1 MRNFKDITIVNVDGS
16 GSGQN
21 AVYAIEETL
30 KQLPGAKALLISADL
45 PNYLPYPISWM
56 PCNPMGYYEYSI
68 FMLYCL
74 HTYIHTDF
82 ALIVQDD
89 GWALNG
95 DNWRDEWYGYDY
107 IGAPCHAALVPNGDG
122 TGEIVLNYQ
131 WEGNPDAVILQNGGF
146 SLRSHRFLKA
156 PSYHGI
162 IYQMHDHPLLKNED
176 VQLNFLLRN
185 QLEARGLIFAPTES
199 AVYFSA
205 EYLGIKTHENVDLTK
220 VFGHHSQNRRIRG
233 PKTILYQTTEREMEK
248 LHGEPEMMDLLE
260 NYYKYEVS
268 YVHSNA

>member
-30 KQLPGAKALLISADL
+30 KQMPGARGLLISAEI
-45 PNYLPYPISWM
+45 PNYLPYPITWM
-56 PCNPMGYYEYSI
+56 PCNKMGYYEYSL
-68 FMLYCL
+68 FMIYCL

-95 DNWRDEWYGYDY
+95 NNWNDEWYGYVY
-107 IGAPCHAALVPNGDG
+107 IGAPCHAALLKRDG
-122 TGEIVLNYQ
+122 VDYIVRNYE
-131 WEGNPDAVILQNGGF
+131 WENEPDALILQNGGL

-162 IYQMHDHPLLKNED
+162 IYKLHNEPLLLNED
-176 VQLNFLLRN
+176 IQLGFLLRD
-185 QLEARGLIFAPTES
+185 QLEKSGLLFAPTET
-199 AVYFSA
+199 AKYFSV
-205 EYLGIKTHENVDLTK
+205 EYMGPKTHENLDLTK
-220 VFGHHSQNRRIRG
+220 VFGHHSQNRRLRG
-233 PKTILYQTTEREMEK
+233 PKTVHYQTSERDMERIY
-248 LHGEPEMMDLLE
+248 GEQDMADLLE
-260 NYYKYEVS
+260 KYGYDITFKE
-268 YVHSNA
+268 